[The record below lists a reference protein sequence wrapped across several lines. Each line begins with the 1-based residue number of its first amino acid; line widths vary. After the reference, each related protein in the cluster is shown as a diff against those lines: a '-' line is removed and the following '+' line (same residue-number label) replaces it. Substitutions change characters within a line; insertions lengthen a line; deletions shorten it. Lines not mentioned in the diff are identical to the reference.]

1 MHLIYFFN
9 VLRRPLGL
17 RRSDGSHKDRDILT
31 SRYVGGY
38 STSRV
43 GRNDRRR
50 SGLATPAKIIAPSLS
65 LPIALEVDRV
75 TFQVFSNVE
84 WISAFFGLSIT
95 SVGWRFPAFCWIVL
109 AVVVVLLIL
118 QAVWLLPA
126 LDARVSAVIA
136 GVPQQPNIANVHMLQ
151 LKQ

>member
-1 MHLIYFFN
+1 MARTKTGTYSLAAMSVAI
-9 VLRRPLGL
+9 VPLVWAGMIA
-17 RRSDGSHKDRDILT
+17 G
-31 SRYVGGY
+31 V
-38 STSRV
+38 
-43 GRNDRRR
+43 